1 MYEVSRTKILE
12 VNMNEFGVGSTI
24 KLVKKAVFKEDAFT
38 NIKADARKV
47 INEAQP
53 NDILALTITANSP
66 LNIIQARIFTRR
78 VFDEILASD

>member
-1 MYEVSRTKILE
+1 
-12 VNMNEFGVGSTI
+12 MNELSAGSAI

-66 LNIIQARIFTRR
+66 LNIIQAKIFNRK